1 MNKEYL
7 NKYKEIAT
15 ILNSNISNHIKQT
28 KYFNKLDEQV
38 NKLLYKRFCEHN
50 TSVDTKFCKID
61 GTITNYININDLI
74 YKIELDLPQYRNI
87 FDKIFQ
93 KSNNNLDL
101 GLILINANSLD
112 SSNNSGWY
120 NGLYNNVLMSIHNYI
135 MTKLVPK
142 YVILMRHF
150 YRLSKN
156 YNEIILDIKL
166 DDYKSYAYKLNRE
179 YFEKNRQQSDYSIIS
194 KNNIID
200 EYVINNSNKE
210 LPLYKKLLQL
220 FYKTNSIEAV
230 TLLASKIE
238 KDLIYIKLEKK
249 FNLLKKN
256 NTNFSKEQVVL
267 INSIINFKVT
277 FNKNWK
283 IYFVRK
289 NVNINN
295 LERNIKYVPFYL
307 FYKIQKQEF
316 IELNENF
323 HIKTVNNFNNW
334 YIDEKIN
341 NQETSLGIIY
351 FTEYERTKNIFFIS
365 FFLILIIFLLFSI
378 RRKIER

>member
-267 INSIINFKVT
+267 INSIIKE
-277 FNKNWK
+277 
-283 IYFVRK
+283 
-289 NVNINN
+289 NIAVDIN
-295 LERNIKYVPFYL
+295 L
-307 FYKIQKQEF
+307 
-316 IELNENF
+316 
-323 HIKTVNNFNNW
+323 
-334 YIDEKIN
+334 
-341 NQETSLGIIY
+341 
-351 FTEYERTKNIFFIS
+351 FTETHKNKLKNYITSEDTEFDKVLELKNSLIPPPPKIGRQDDNS
-365 FFLILIIFLLFSI
+365 TNSKVINILIIIVLILLVLLLLISI
-378 RRKIER
+378 CYASIELYYYIKKCNNTNNNNANTNSNII